1 MHMLATPTDAIET
14 SDTLEINSVEP
25 ISPPRRNRSAAG
37 FFRATLYKEW
47 IKLRLYWALMLLGS
61 ASYAVYLCLQLR
73 YVHQFHDAVSV
84 WGAWMFKGY
93 LFFASYR
100 HVPLVVG
107 VVLGVLQFLP
117 ETLNK
122 RIRLVLH
129 LPLGEDRAISHHL
142 LCGLLGLS
150 LILLPAVAL
159 FVITGWVYFP
169 VEFQRNLFLT
179 LVPWVL
185 AGLASYL
192 LTAALLLENTWRYRV
207 FYLLLGGAALR
218 LFFLGDFYDV
228 YQRVLAGFAIW
239 TAALFLLPL
248 LSSYR
253 FRKGLA

>member
-1 MHMLATPTDAIET
+1 MHMPVRSTPAPITNAEET
-14 SDTLEINSVEP
+14 IIHPEK
-25 ISPPRRNRSAAG
+25 RNPTAG

-47 IKLRLYWALMLLGS
+47 IKLRLYWALLLLGS
-61 ASYAVYLCLQLR
+61 IGYAAYLCLRLR

-93 LFFASYR
+93 LFFAPYR
-100 HVPLVVG
+100 YVPLIVG

-122 RIRLVLH
+122 RIRLALH
-129 LPLGEDRAISHHL
+129 LPLGENRIISHHL
-142 LCGLLGLS
+142 LSGLLGLL
-150 LILLPAVAL
+150 LILMPMTAL

-169 VEFQRNLFLT
+169 AEFQRNLFLT
-179 LVPWVL
+179 LAPWVL
-185 AGLASYL
+185 AGFAGYL
-192 LTAALLLENTWRYRV
+192 LTATLLLENAWRNRV

-218 LFFLGDFYDV
+218 LFYLGDFYDV
-228 YQRVLAGFAIW
+228 YQRVLPGFAIW
-239 TAALFLLPL
+239 TVALFLLPL